1 MRFLY
6 IVILFLSLTGCSSY
20 IVVPKIEV
28 PAELLKECSALV
40 PLPTDTVDPKKVLD
54 NVGINAALYKECADR
69 QRRSITA
76 IKKLT
81 GKE

>member
-1 MRFLY
+1 MRFLF

-20 IVVPKIEV
+20 IIVPKIEV
-28 PAELLKECSALV
+28 PPELLKECPSLIAL
-40 PLPTDTVDPKKVLD
+40 PADTVDPKKVLD
-54 NVGINAALYKECADR
+54 NVGTNATLYKECADR
-69 QRRSITA
+69 QKRSIAA